1 MDDTDI
7 QSLRERNTERLTKR
21 ALHSCLQPGED
32 SLAELVTMLNGHHAR
47 SIAHAILDDAPACRA
62 AVRRDIPI
70 WLPFGERANLLYEL
84 VTDHSD
90 RGVKRVKNL
99 LDAGWNPNLAVDGTL
114 RTALM
119 QVTNSWNPINRDLA
133 AMLLAAGAKPEAQ
146 SVSGQTAL
154 DFAPVPMRNFIQSFV
169 RDIEQDSTNRSAPNS
184 AAARAD

>member
-47 SIAHAILDDAPACRA
+47 SIALAILDDAPACRA
-62 AVRRDIPI
+62 AVRRDIPM
-70 WLPFGERANLLYEL
+70 WLPFRERASLLYEL

-99 LDAGWNPNLAVDGTL
+99 LDAGWN
-114 RTALM
+114 
-119 QVTNSWNPINRDLA
+119 
-133 AMLLAAGAKPEAQ
+133 
-146 SVSGQTAL
+146 
-154 DFAPVPMRNFIQSFV
+154 
-169 RDIEQDSTNRSAPNS
+169 
-184 AAARAD
+184 